1 MRIRLLWKLLFINVL
16 PVIAVIL
23 LVIWFAVDNLASQ
36 YFMALMNKYDVPVDD
51 IHQMFLTSIHFYL
64 IWAAV
69 IAVVLA
75 FILSFVLTRKVLRP
89 LSQMT
94 IITRE
99 VSAGNYSLRAD
110 VRSRDE
116 VGELGEAFNQ
126 MADNL
131 EQVEQLRKAMVSDVA
146 HELRTPLTNLRGY
159 LEGLNDGVLP
169 PSPATFAMLQQ
180 ENLRLVD
187 LVSDLQQLA
196 RADAAKAF
204 LKRESLLLSD
214 LVSRLLTLHQLNF
227 HSKKIRVETLFS
239 TQEQNVSA
247 DQDKILQ
254 ALQNLLD
261 NACKYTPRRGWVKIT
276 IEPLHKAMKVTFEN
290 SGEGIAKKDIPFIF
304 ERFFRADRSRSRDG
318 GGAGIGLAIT
328 KELIEAHQGR
338 VGAESRD
345 GVTRIWIELPI

>member
-1 MRIRLLWKLLFINVL
+1 MFINVL

-23 LVIWFAVDNLASQ
+23 LVVWFAVDNLASQ

-64 IWAAV
+64 IWAAI

-75 FILSFVLTRKVLRP
+75 FILSFVLTRRVLRP
-89 LSQMT
+89 LSQMAT
-94 IITRE
+94 ITRE

-110 VRSRDE
+110 VQSRDE

-131 EQVEQLRKAMVSDVA
+131 EKVEKLRKAMVSDVA

-169 PSPATFAMLQQ
+169 PSPDIFAMLQQ

-204 LKRESLLLSD
+204 LTRESLLLSD
-214 LVSRLLTLHQLNF
+214 LVNRLLTLHQLNF
-227 HSKKIRVETLFS
+227 QNKKIHVERAFS
-239 TQEQNVSA
+239 KQEHKVSA

-261 NACKYTPRRGWVKIT
+261 NAYKYTPPGGWVKIS
-276 IEPLHKAMKVTFEN
+276 IGPVGEVIKVAFEN
-290 SGEGIAKKDIPFIF
+290 SGEGIALEDIPFIF
-304 ERFFRADRSRSRDG
+304 ERFFRTDRSRSRDG

-338 VGAESRD
+338 VGAESID
-345 GVTRIWIELPI
+345 GITRIWFELPV